1 MIHSINSC
9 FKEFLLE
16 SVLAGSGPL
25 VSNTDSTFTFYTFTT
40 HFKIIHNAFLTIF
53 WCLIYTFR

>member
-1 MIHSINSC
+1 MIPSINSC

-25 VSNTDSTFTFYTFTT
+25 VSEIQTLHL
-40 HFKIIHNAFLTIF
+40 HFVPLL
-53 WCLIYTFR
+53 LILKSFIMLF